1 MKICKFCSHHPR
13 ATTVEG
19 LMLEGQ
25 VRCGN
30 QARRAIPYS
39 DSRLRIQG
47 PYQRHE
53 Y

>member
-1 MKICKFCSHHPR
+1 VKICKCCSHHPR

-19 LMLEGQ
+19 LMLEARLDG
-25 VRCGN
+25 GN

-39 DSRLRIQG
+39 DPRLGIQG
-47 PYQRHE
+47 PYQWHE